1 MNSLGNK
8 QVMAD
13 NIKRLMNEFNVSRSD
28 ICTRLKLKPSTF
40 SDWVN
45 AKTYPRIDKG
55 DEATVKKVRFR
66 DNGSSL
72 SPLTAMHMSHIFTA
86 RKTSS
91 GYR

>member
-45 AKTYPRIDKG
+45 AKTYPRIDKCAG
-55 DEATVKKVRFR
+55 IFREYFGSKKGLLFA
-66 DNGSSL
+66 
-72 SPLTAMHMSHIFTA
+72 SPFHLFYDLFNAPF
-86 RKTSS
+86 
-91 GYR
+91 